1 MLKMPQ
7 QQYIRFL
14 REVEGCSIQDIAD
27 RVGVHWRTAKKYAD
41 KENWNANVTK
51 RKSRFPAMGPFMEIV
66 DAWLEEDRLLPRK
79 QRHTA
84 TRIFQRLRDE
94 YPFRGSERTVLT
106 YVKRRKAEMELE
118 RAKTYERLEHPPGE
132 AQADFTT
139 IEVCRNHQLVSYKLL
154 VLSFPYS
161 NASFVYSGT
170 GGEPGMLFGSDETSF

>member
-51 RKSRFPAMGPFMEIV
+51 RKSRFPVMGPFMEIV
-66 DAWLEEDRLLPRK
+66 DAWLEEVRLLPRK

-84 TRIFQRLRDE
+84 TASSN
-94 YPFRGSERTVLT
+94 GSGMSTR
-106 YVKRRKAEMELE
+106 
-118 RAKTYERLEHPPGE
+118 
-132 AQADFTT
+132 F
-139 IEVCRNHQLVSYKLL
+139 
-154 VLSFPYS
+154 
-161 NASFVYSGT
+161 
-170 GGEPGMLFGSDETSF
+170 GGANVPS

>member
-1 MLKMPQ
+1 M
-7 QQYIRFL
+7 IDDTIDCDDFGTWL
-14 REVEGCSIQDIAD
+14 RTL
-27 RVGVHWRTAKKYAD
+27 HK
-41 KENWNANVTK
+41 
-51 RKSRFPAMGPFMEIV
+51 
-66 DAWLEEDRLLPRK
+66 
-79 QRHTA
+79 
-84 TRIFQRLRDE
+84 